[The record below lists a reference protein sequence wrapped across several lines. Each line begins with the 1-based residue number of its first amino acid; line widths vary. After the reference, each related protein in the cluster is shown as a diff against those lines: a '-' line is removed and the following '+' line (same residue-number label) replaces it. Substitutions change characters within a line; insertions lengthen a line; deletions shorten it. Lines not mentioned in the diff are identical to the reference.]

1 MKVYL
6 LKSIEKVGIA
16 GEIIKVSTGYAQNFL
31 FPKKLGVEVTE
42 GNAAFYEKKAKSIDQ
57 RKEII
62 ESVTSILAEEIKA
75 LRLSIKKK
83 THDDDRLYAAIS
95 AGDIVELLEA
105 HNVKVSKSQIVF
117 DKSIKTIG
125 SHVVTVKL
133 SSKLQPQFVVKVTAL
148 TEK

>member
-1 MKVYL
+1 MNVYL

-16 GEIIKVSTGYAQNFL
+16 GEIIKVSKGYAQNFL

-42 GNAAFYEKKAKSIDQ
+42 ANAAFYAKKAKTIDQ

-62 ESVTSILAEEIKA
+62 ESVTSILAEQIKA

-83 THDDDRLYAAIS
+83 THDDDRLYAAIN

-105 HNVKVSKSQIVF
+105 SNVKVSKSQVVF
-117 DKSIKTIG
+117 DKSIKTVG
-125 SHVVTVKL
+125 SHLVTIKL
-133 SSKLQPQFVVKVTAL
+133 SSKLQPQFTLKVSGL
-148 TEK
+148 SDK

>member
-42 GNAAFYEKKAKSIDQ
+42 GNTAFYEKKAKNIDQ

-75 LRLSIKKK
+75 LRLTIKKK

-105 HNVKVSKSQIVF
+105 NNVKVAKSQIVF

-125 SHVVTVKL
+125 SHAVTVKL
-133 SSKLQPQFVVKVTAL
+133 SSKLQPQFTLKVMAL